1 MLSFTKVDPLD
12 MEAYKEWIQRL
23 HNEWPI
29 SEEMLFTGRIKKKK
43 VIDIHYKH
51 SYNSK
56 YSNYNY
62 LNYKHYIIKEG
73 DE

>member
-1 MLSFTKVDPLD
+1 MHCMTRISQQECRGIL
-12 MEAYKEWIQRL
+12 E
-23 HNEWPI
+23 NEWPI
-29 SEEMLFTGRIKKKK
+29 SEEILFTGRIKKKK
-43 VIDIHYKH
+43 VIDMHYKH

-56 YSNYNY
+56 HSNYNC

>member
-1 MLSFTKVDPLD
+1 M
-12 MEAYKEWIQRL
+12 
-23 HNEWPI
+23 
-29 SEEMLFTGRIKKKK
+29 
-43 VIDIHYKH
+43 HYKY

-56 YSNYNY
+56 YSNYNC

>member
-43 VIDIHYKH
+43 VIDYTTNIVTI
-51 SYNSK
+51 
-56 YSNYNY
+56 
-62 LNYKHYIIKEG
+62 LNIRIITI
-73 DE
+73 

>member
-1 MLSFTKVDPLD
+1 MAFFCKR
-12 MEAYKEWIQRL
+12 I
-23 HNEWPI
+23 
-29 SEEMLFTGRIKKKK
+29 EEEK
-43 VIDIHYKH
+43 VIDIHYKY

-56 YSNYNY
+56 YSNYNC

>member
-1 MLSFTKVDPLD
+1 LIWKHIKSGSKGIL
-12 MEAYKEWIQRL
+12 E
-23 HNEWPI
+23 NEWPI
-29 SEEMLFTGRIKKKK
+29 SEEILFTGRIKK